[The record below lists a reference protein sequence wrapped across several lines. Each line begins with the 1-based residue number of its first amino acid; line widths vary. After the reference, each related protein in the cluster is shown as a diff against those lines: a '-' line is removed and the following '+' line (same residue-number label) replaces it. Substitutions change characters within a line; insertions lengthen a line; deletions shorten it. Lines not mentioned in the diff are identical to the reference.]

1 MKTIVT
7 AAGDGNDG
15 WKGLPFKGE
24 QTLGSQLDKV
34 LKIANE
40 QEFLGKLDLSH
51 DDNGL
56 VEQLEV
62 ALYRAQEE
70 AHRPAAIA
78 QGAFAEPVTNSGA
91 AEANTSSSSSSQ
103 QQPKKEHDSA
113 SMSKTS
119 TNWDK
124 FVLTDEFGNPFTFKA
139 ASNEQ
144 DEMEKAAREAQ
155 WGRACP

>member
-1 MKTIVT
+1 MERLQQTSANLKGVCVSAMKAIVT
-7 AAGDGNDG
+7 AAGDGHDG
-15 WKGLPFKGE
+15 WKVLPFKGE

-34 LKIANE
+34 FKIANE

-56 VEQLEV
+56 LEQLEV

-91 AEANTSSSSSSQ
+91 AEANTTTSSSSQ
-103 QQPKKEHDSA
+103 QQPKKEH
-113 SMSKTS
+113 TIH
-119 TNWDK
+119 
-124 FVLTDEFGNPFTFKA
+124 
-139 ASNEQ
+139 
-144 DEMEKAAREAQ
+144 
-155 WGRACP
+155 